1 MRIDRTVARFLIAA
15 LLVCAVLSPCLC
27 AAEDTASAT
36 GEASAEEE
44 EAPFAFAQASSD
56 GVRLALNHE
65 MTLSASGELLSDTRT
80 DDTVVL
86 SARVAPEP
94 PVLPEQYG
102 ALLAAYEIGVTRNGS
117 DCTGLRLKTP
127 VTATFTPD
135 AETAERIGTHTGQVT
150 FWVCVG
156 NSVCQAFAAYRN
168 GVWEAKMPTVG
179 TLAVTVAGVNDS
191 ESVSSDT
198 AGAPVTGQPSAGQTE
213 HVTEDAV
220 ALIGTV
226 TRASRQGVLPR
237 AVVIASAVFLAAVS
251 GGITLWRFPNR
262 FDSEQQ

>member
-15 LLVCAVLSPCLC
+15 LLVCAVLSLCLC
-27 AAEDTASAT
+27 AAEDTVSAT
-36 GEASAEEE
+36 GEALAE

-56 GVRLALNHE
+56 GVRLALDHE
-65 MTLSASGELLSDTRT
+65 MTLSASGDYLSDART
-80 DDTVVL
+80 DDEVLL

-102 ALLAAYEIGVTRNGS
+102 ALLAAYEICVTRNDS
-117 DCTGLRLKTP
+117 DCTGMKLKTP

-135 AETAERIGTHTGQVT
+135 AETAARIGTHTEQVT

-156 NSVCQAFAAYRN
+156 NSVCQAFASYRN

-179 TLAVTVAGVNDS
+179 TLAVTVAGVNAPDP
-191 ESVSSDT
+191 VTDT
-198 AGAPVTGQPSAGQTE
+198 AGAPVTGQPSVGQTE
-213 HVTEDAV
+213 HVTEDAA

-226 TRASRQGVLPR
+226 TRVSRKGELPR
-237 AVVIASAVFLAAVS
+237 AVVIVSAVFLAAVS
-251 GGITLWRFPNR
+251 CGITLWRFPDR